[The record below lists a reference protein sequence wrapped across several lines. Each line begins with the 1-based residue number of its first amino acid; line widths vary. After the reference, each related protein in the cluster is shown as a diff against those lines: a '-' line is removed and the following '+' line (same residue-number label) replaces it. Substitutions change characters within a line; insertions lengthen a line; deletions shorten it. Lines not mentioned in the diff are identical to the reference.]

1 MFCGTFSST
10 KSILGVVITSSRKRR
25 GEIPNAF
32 AGLVAVLILFGWA
45 GLWLFLSAR
54 LGEPAGILTSAAI
67 LAAAMGI
74 LALLTKSLRSK
85 HLALAERNEERRV
98 RRKAAGL
105 TLEELQKMDSDE
117 FERLVKQLF
126 RTSGYKI
133 RPHKPGPGD
142 HGVDIDLDAPNGD
155 HVVIQCKRYATTH
168 KVGEP
173 DLQRFGGSVG
183 HFHAKRGI
191 FVTSSYFTSS
201 AKQFAK
207 ENVLELVDGPQLL
220 ELLRRADMTRD
231 EKRA

>member
-1 MFCGTFSST
+1 MS
-10 KSILGVVITSSRKRR
+10 KRR
-25 GEIPNAF
+25 GRRNDLGPLF
-32 AGLVAVLILFGWA
+32 ALVAVAILFGWVM
-45 GLWLFLSAR
+45 LWLFLSAR
-54 LGEPAGILTSAAI
+54 LGEPTGILTSTAI
-67 LAAAMGI
+67 LAVAIGA
-74 LALLTKSLRSK
+74 LSLLTKSTGSK
-85 HLALAERNEERRV
+85 LLVLAERREERRM
-98 RRKAAGL
+98 RQKAADL
-105 TLEELQKMDSDE
+105 TLTELQKMDSDE

-126 RTSGYKI
+126 RAFGYKV

-155 HVVIQCKRYATTH
+155 HVVVQCKRYATTH

-220 ELLRRADMTRD
+220 ELLRRADVT
-231 EKRA
+231 